1 MLVIHTGETGG
12 SLFVWCEESTDDAE
26 GISPRA
32 RKKARPLPHPFAAGS
47 ARLVDVLQSASLGLT
62 TPVDSECRMTAWL
75 PTRGSIPAP
84 STALISEQRATKAR
98 LRIAP
103 WSVAA
108 YRLSNEEAVRLLSVS
123 SDKRTLAPGLIVG
136 VDTAYW
142 AETLQFAASLVARQ
156 RFLPDLALRNDDA
169 YRAVWSP
176 VLTGDDAEQFSEL
189 ASRMPAA
196 ARALTEAAETESPS
210 RRSTEV
216 LENVVGALTDH
227 LVRVGAHDRR
237 SSHKPGRRA
246 GISFDSPHDSWLD
259 ALTTEDG
266 TVRGHQSEL
275 AQLAAQVRD
284 WRRPLEALLTF
295 PFRLCFRLEEPAGG
309 EGHDAERDSGPDD
322 TWLVRYLLQS
332 RDDPSL
338 LIPAEDAWRNGSD
351 NATSSVQ
358 MDSSVRA
365 FLLSS
370 LGQASGICPAI
381 SAGLEAGDLQG
392 YRLDTL
398 EAHECLV
405 SHSLALRQADFGVL
419 LPAWWT
425 RGGTRVRPRA
435 NANVKSPPMEG
446 MGGMGLDTV
455 LRFDWELSLGDQKLT
470 LDELDTL
477 ARLKMPLVRV
487 RGQWVEVN
495 PDEIQQAI
503 DFWKNWSGEASVRE
517 VIRTQLGAGNI
528 PEWVELDSVRS
539 SGWVGDLLEQLEGHA
554 DFEELASPGGFSGTL
569 RPYQVRGYS
578 WLSFLRKW
586 GLGAC
591 LADDMGLGKTV
602 QTLALIQRD
611 WQTRNNRPVLL
622 VCPTTVMNNWHK
634 EASRFT
640 PELPVMVHHGPDRS
654 RGGVFRNQAERHA
667 IVISSYGLLH
677 RDIDL
682 FREVKWAGIV
692 LDEAQNVKNHQ
703 TRQSMA
709 ARSIRADY
717 RIALTGT
724 PVENS
729 VGDLWSIME
738 FLNPGLLGTQ
748 SEFRRNFLLPIQSEH
763 DPLAAQRLKRIT
775 GPFVLRRLKTDSSI
789 ISDLPEKWES
799 RVYCSLTTEQAS
811 LYAAVV
817 RETEEALEEAEGIE
831 RRGLVLAALSKLKQV
846 CNHPAQFLDD
856 RSSIADRSGKLER
869 LAEIL
874 EETLSTGDRVLI
886 FSQFAQMGRIIQ
898 RHVQETFG
906 AEALFLHGGIS
917 KSRRDR
923 MVERFQEERDG
934 PRVFVLSLKAGGTG
948 LNLTRANHVIHYD
961 RWWNPAVE
969 NQATDRAFRI
979 GQTRNV
985 QVHKFICTGT
995 LEESIDEMIER
1006 KVEVAE
1012 RVVGA
1017 GENWLTEL
1025 SNEDLIEVLALSA
1038 DAVGV

>member
-1 MLVIHTGETGG
+1 MLVIHTGETRG
-12 SLFVWCEESTDDAE
+12 SLFVWCEESTEDAVSTNPQA
-26 GISPRA
+26 GKTRGSR
-32 RKKARPLPHPFAAGS
+32 PHPFGASKGK
-47 ARLVDVLQSASLGLT
+47 LLEVLRGTPLGFST
-62 TPVDSECRMTAWL
+62 SVESGCRMTAWL
-75 PTRGSIPAP
+75 PTRGSMPAP
-84 STALISEQRATKAR
+84 STALIAEQRATRAK

-108 YRLSNEEAVRLLSVS
+108 YRLSSEEAVRLLSVS
-123 SDKRTLAPGLIVG
+123 FGKRTLAPGVIIG
-136 VDTAYW
+136 ADTAYW
-142 AETLQFAASLVARQ
+142 AEALHFAASLVARQ
-156 RFLPDLALRNDDA
+156 RFLPALALRNGDV
-169 YRAVWSP
+169 YRALWSP
-176 VLTGDDAEQFSEL
+176 VITGEDAEQFSEL

-196 ARALTEAAETESPS
+196 ARALTEAAATESPS
-210 RRSTEV
+210 RGSTEV
-216 LENVVGALTDH
+216 LEHVVGALTDH
-227 LVRVGAHDRR
+227 LVRVGAPGRHSSHNHDR
-237 SSHKPGRRA
+237 KTE
-246 GISFDSPHDSWLD
+246 ISFDSPHDSWID
-259 ALTTEDG
+259 ALTTKDG
-266 TVRGHQSEL
+266 IVRGRQSEL
-275 AQLAAQVRD
+275 AQLVVQVRD
-284 WRRPLEALLTF
+284 WRRPLEALINF
-295 PFRLCFRLEEPAGG
+295 PFRLCFRLEEPTGGGDHDG
-309 EGHDAERDSGPDD
+309 EGDTGPDD
-322 TWLVRYLLQS
+322 SWLVRYLLQS

-338 LIPAEDAWRNGSD
+338 LIPAEDAWKNGAD
-351 NATSSVQ
+351 NATSP
-358 MDSSVRA
+358 VRMGSGVRE

-370 LGQASGICPAI
+370 LGQASGICPRI

-398 EAHECLV
+398 EAHEFLV

-425 RGGTRVRPRA
+425 RGGTGVRPRA

-446 MGGMGLDTV
+446 VGGMGLDTV

-517 VIRTQLGAGNI
+517 LIRTQLGAGTI
-528 PEWVELDSVRS
+528 PQWVELDSVRS

-602 QTLALIQRD
+602 QTLALVQRD
-611 WQTRNNRPVLL
+611 WQTRDRRPVLL
-622 VCPTTVMNNWHK
+622 VCPTTVINNWTK

-640 PELPVMVHHGPDRS
+640 PELPVLVHHGPDRNRRS
-654 RGGVFRNQAERHA
+654 TFRKQAERHA

-677 RDIDL
+677 RDIDS
-682 FREVKWAGIV
+682 FREVEWAGIV
-692 LDEAQNVKNHQ
+692 LDEAQNVKNHR

-775 GPFVLRRLKTDSSI
+775 GPFVLRRLKTDRSI
-789 ISDLPEKWES
+789 ISDLPEKWEA

-811 LYAAVV
+811 LYAAVL
-817 RETEEALEEAEGIE
+817 RETEEILEEAEGIE
-831 RRGLVLAALSKLKQV
+831 RRGLILSALSKLKQV
-846 CNHPAQFLDD
+846 CNHPAQFLSD

-869 LAEIL
+869 LTEIL

-886 FSQFAQMGRIIQ
+886 FSQFAQMGQIIQ

-906 AEALFLHGGIS
+906 MEALFLHGGVS

-948 LNLTRANHVIHYD
+948 LNLTRANHVFHYD

-969 NQATDRAFRI
+969 NQATDRVFRI
-979 GQTRNV
+979 GQSRNV
-985 QVHKFICTGT
+985 QVHKFICAGT

-1025 SNEDLIEVLALSA
+1025 SNEDLIEVLTLST

>member
-1 MLVIHTGETGG
+1 MLVIHTGGTRG
-12 SLFVWCEESTDDAE
+12 SLFVWCEESTEDAVSTNPQA
-26 GISPRA
+26 GKTRGSR
-32 RKKARPLPHPFAAGS
+32 PHPFGAS
-47 ARLVDVLQSASLGLT
+47 REKLLEVLRSTPLGFST
-62 TPVDSECRMTAWL
+62 SVESGCRMIAWL

-84 STALISEQRATKAR
+84 STALIAEQRATRAE

-123 SDKRTLAPGLIVG
+123 YGRRTLAPGLIVG
-136 VDTAYW
+136 ADTAYW
-142 AETLQFAASLVARQ
+142 AEALHFAASLVARQ
-156 RFLPDLALRNDDA
+156 RFLPDLALRNNDV
-169 YRAVWSP
+169 YRALWSP
-176 VLTGDDAEQFSEL
+176 VLTGGDAEQFSEL

-196 ARALTEAAETESPS
+196 ARALTEAAATESPS

-216 LENVVGALTDH
+216 LENVADALTDH
-227 LVRVGAHDRR
+227 LVRVGARGRH

-246 GISFDSPHDSWLD
+246 GISFDSPHDSWID

-266 TVRGHQSEL
+266 IVTGHQSEL

-284 WRRPLEALLTF
+284 WRRPLDALINF
-295 PFRLCFRLEEPAGG
+295 PFRLCFRLEEPTGG
-309 EGHDAERDSGPDD
+309 DDYDAEGDTGPDE

-351 NATSSVQ
+351 NATSSVR
-358 MDSSVRA
+358 MGSGVRK

-370 LGQASGICPAI
+370 LGQASGICPRI
-381 SAGLEAGDLQG
+381 STGLEAGDLQG

-398 EAHECLV
+398 EAHEFLV

-425 RGGTRVRPRA
+425 HGGTRVRPRA

-446 MGGMGLDTV
+446 VGGMGLDTI

-517 VIRTQLGAGNI
+517 VIRTQLGARTI

-602 QTLALIQRD
+602 QTLALVQRD
-611 WQTRNNRPVLL
+611 WQTRDRRPVLL
-622 VCPTTVMNNWHK
+622 VCPTTVMNNWTK

-640 PELPVMVHHGPDRS
+640 PELPVMVHHGSDRS
-654 RGGVFRNQAERHA
+654 RGGVFRKQAERHA

-682 FREVKWAGIV
+682 FREVEWAGIV
-692 LDEAQNVKNHQ
+692 LDEAQNIKNHQ

-763 DPLAAQRLKRIT
+763 DPLAAQRLKRVT
-775 GPFVLRRLKTDSSI
+775 GPFVLRRLKTDRSI
-789 ISDLPEKWES
+789 ISDLPEKWEA

-811 LYAAVV
+811 LYAAVL
-817 RETEEALEEAEGIE
+817 RETEEILEEAEGIE
-831 RRGLVLAALSKLKQV
+831 RRGLVLSALSKLKQV
-846 CNHPAQFLDD
+846 CNHPGQFLSD

-869 LAEIL
+869 LTEIL
-874 EETLSTGDRVLI
+874 EETLSAGDRVLI
-886 FSQFAQMGRIIQ
+886 FSQFAQMGQIIQ

-906 AEALFLHGGIS
+906 MEALFLHGGVS

-923 MVERFQEERDG
+923 MVERFQEDGDG

-948 LNLTRANHVIHYD
+948 LNLTRANHVFHYD

-969 NQATDRAFRI
+969 NQATDRVFRI
-979 GQTRNV
+979 GQSRNV
-985 QVHKFICTGT
+985 QVHKFICAGT

-1006 KVEVAE
+1006 KMEVAE

-1025 SNEDLIEVLALSA
+1025 SNENLIEVLALSTE
-1038 DAVGV
+1038 AVGA